1 MTEALIPAPSQ
12 ISLTRDEVRRY
23 SRHLIIPDIGVN
35 GQQRLKDARVLC
47 IGAGGLGSPALLYLA
62 AAGVGTIGIIDG
74 DHVDESNLQRQ
85 IIHGTSDVGRP
96 KVESAAEAVAEINPH
111 VRVTQYREMLTHDNA
126 LEIFGDHDLIV
137 DGTDN
142 FTTRYLIN
150 DAAVLAGKPY
160 VWGSIYRFNGQT
172 SVFWPGRGP
181 CYRCLHPAPPPPGL
195 VPSCAEGGVLGA
207 ICATIASIQ
216 VTEVLKLLTGVGTPL
231 VGRLLMYEALDA
243 TYHQIRIAKNPDCA
257 ICGDAPTITEL
268 VDDSVSCA
276 STQSVDPEL
285 VISCDE
291 LRTKQQSD
299 QNFLLVDVRE
309 PAEFEL
315 GAVYSG
321 CWINNQNRETRVGE
335 DSLEDLEQR
344 RARLYDQLAATGDFR
359 RGSISENYRRC
370 GKPNCVCAQEGHPGH
385 GPRYLWTRTVA
396 GRGTKG
402 RQLSVE
408 EVDKVRA
415 ELANYHRFAQVSE
428 QIVAVN
434 EAICEARP
442 PNPAATAPPAGTT
455 GHKKGGSATRSRR
468 SSPPR

>member
-85 IIHGTSDVGRP
+85 IIHGPSDVGRP

-309 PAEFEL
+309 PAEFDI
-315 GAVYSG
+315 AH
-321 CWINNQNRETRVGE
+321 IP
-335 DSLEDLEQR
+335 
-344 RARLYDQLAATGDFR
+344 
-359 RGSISENYRRC
+359 GSILIPKGEIGSAA
-370 GKPNCVCAQEGHPGH
+370 GLAQLPLDKEIVLYCKSGIRSAQALTTLKAAGLHNVKHLDG
-385 GPRYLWTRTVA
+385 GIAEWTRTI
-396 GRGTKG
+396 
-402 RQLSVE
+402 
-408 EVDKVRA
+408 D
-415 ELANYHRFAQVSE
+415 
-428 QIVAVN
+428 
-434 EAICEARP
+434 
-442 PNPAATAPPAGTT
+442 
-455 GHKKGGSATRSRR
+455 
-468 SSPPR
+468 SSLLVY